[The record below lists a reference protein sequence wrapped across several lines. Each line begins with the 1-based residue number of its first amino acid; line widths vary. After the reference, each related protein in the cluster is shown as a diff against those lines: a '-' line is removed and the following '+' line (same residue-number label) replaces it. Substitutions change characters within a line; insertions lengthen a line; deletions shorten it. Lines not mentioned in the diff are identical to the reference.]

1 MNSILL
7 CTCVPFFM
15 LSSVEG
21 NLACFFFCGIMN
33 KAEINIVE
41 QVSVV
46 EWGIFFVYS
55 WSGIAWSWST
65 SVPSFLRK
73 YQIDFQN
80 ACTNLHCHQQWRSF
94 FCLHMVLISCATTWD
109 IFFMISILS
118 GVKWYLMILWFAL
131 HRWQFSGNMRSRF
144 VIAWS
149 MHDHGKETVIW
160 VNARFYP
167 TWATPPYV
175 Q

>member
-7 CTCVPFFM
+7 CRCAPFFV

-55 WSGIAWSWST
+55 
-65 SVPSFLRK
+65 
-73 YQIDFQN
+73 
-80 ACTNLHCHQQWRSF
+80 
-94 FCLHMVLISCATTWD
+94 
-109 IFFMISILS
+109 
-118 GVKWYLMILWFAL
+118 
-131 HRWQFSGNMRSRF
+131 
-144 VIAWS
+144 
-149 MHDHGKETVIW
+149 
-160 VNARFYP
+160 
-167 TWATPPYV
+167 
-175 Q
+175 